1 MGGDVDINTLTTQ
14 QYLALIQNN
23 IRPGMV
29 KPEIGDD
36 FEFEINRNF
45 MRELRRKLFK
55 GTDDEDTHEHV
66 RRVLEIAY
74 LFHFPGVTHDAV
86 MLRVFPITLTG
97 PALRWNNRLSEGLI
111 ITWDLL
117 EKGFIRK
124 YYPPFKT
131 AKKLEEICN
140 FKQEMDE
147 TLYHAWERYSD
158 LLYKCL
164 QHDLNSQQKIQI
176 FYTGLDIPTRITLD
190 SKATTKESIKD
201 SPDNVDTN
209 KLKENIHA
217 IQVSCKICEGEHQ
230 TKECPLK
237 KDDKSVES
245 SKYIG
250 SLEET
255 IIKYCNESIKKQ
267 GVNDEWIRKFIENTD
282 LNLRAF
288 DTTTKNLQVKA
299 DQLTKMVLTNAG
311 EKVKA
316 KLKMSKKDMKEPVPR
331 DLLVV

>member
-45 MRELRRKLFK
+45 RRELRRKLFK

-74 LFHFPGVTHDAV
+74 LFHFPGVTHDAI

-97 PALRWNNRLSEGLI
+97 PALRWKNRLSAGLI
-111 ITWDLL
+111 TTWDLL
-117 EKGFIRK
+117 EKAFIRK

-131 AKKLEEICN
+131 TKKLEEICN

-147 TLYHAWERYSD
+147 TLYHVWERYSD
-158 LLYKCL
+158 LLYKYL
-164 QHDLNSQQKIQI
+164 QHDLNSQQKVQI
-176 FYTGLDIPTRITLD
+176 FYTGLDIPTRIMLD
-190 SKATTKESIKD
+190 SKGFIPLMTPTQALKSIQVMVDHSHNWYDGATTKESIKD
-201 SPDNVDTN
+201 SSDNVDTN
-209 KLKENIHA
+209 KLKENIHV
-217 IQVSCKICEGEHQ
+217 IQVSYKICEGEHL

-237 KDDKSVES
+237 KDDKPVES

-299 DQLTKMVLTNAG
+299 D
-311 EKVKA
+311 
-316 KLKMSKKDMKEPVPR
+316 
-331 DLLVV
+331 